1 SGLHLFLQDF
11 TTLYDVVYV
20 INDDRIF
27 DIVRKFY
34 KRPTSSAE
42 RSKCF
47 IAGGVNFLRISSAS
61 TKSCVPKIVF
71 QLIIQLY
78 QVTDPLIFLLS
89 GFAHP
94 LRLKF
99 NSYVEK
105 NNINADFVSVMIPL
119 HTHIWIALPVY
130 SVKPSINLGIYF
142 RITNVLYETWH
153 P

>member
-1 SGLHLFLQDF
+1 NQLSIYKELR
-11 TTLYDVVYV
+11 
-20 INDDRIF
+20 ND
-27 DIVRKFY
+27 
-34 KRPTSSAE
+34 
-42 RSKCF
+42 
-47 IAGGVNFLRISSAS
+47 G
-61 TKSCVPKIVF
+61 VPKIVF

-119 HTHIWIALPVY
+119 HTYIWIALPVY